1 MAIVPRIFLI
11 TATLWPVASAVSL
24 TSKADVKV
32 ATSESAAEVGSTVM
46 RREANIGREPEAAE
60 AIWPSER
67 STLSEVASN
76 AAKDSSNSSADLA
89 SHSSIGEKKAPEKL
103 QQQQQQQQSQQ
114 QSQSDEALEETELH
128 DHDHE
133 LEDFDEEGQLL
144 QAGQNSSGSNSETW
158 HWWRR
163 RWLGWHRPHQH
174 YWWYRRR
181 RTHIGPRGARGA
193 TGQQGARGQPGMP
206 GIMGAPGAPGPK
218 GPVGPEGPRGY
229 KGQEGEMGA
238 PGADGLDGEVG
249 DNGTEGPIGY
259 RGDRGPTGPQ
269 GNPGPD
275 GKAGKAGRQGKP
287 GPPGIDGPAGPKGD
301 KGQDGIK
308 GIKGRTGPRGLPGV
322 KGEKGDAGHDAT
334 IPNPVNC
341 TWSEW
346 LSWEDC
352 TRSCGGGRHRRERY
366 IKVYAMD
373 GGRVCNG
380 VSMEYTSC
388 SMAPCP
394 VKVRDPF
401 TSREQSPAELAA
413 VAMELESNQWGA
425 LDTAAEALLG
435 TLPFAR
441 RSEKLRGKEALG
453 ILGLTLML
461 FSVFGLAVLFLT
473 SGTVLY
479 YYATGK
485 IDPKKVGHH
494 WRVKN
499 FWRTAG

>member
-144 QAGQNSSGSNSETW
+144 QAVKIQAAPILKLGTGGGGAGSAGTDRTSTTGGTDVDGRTSVRAAPAARRANKEQEVSQACPES
-158 HWWRR
+158 WRPAR
-163 RWLGWHRPHQH
+163 RAQKVQSVQR
-174 YWWYRRR
+174 
-181 RTHIGPRGARGA
+181 
-193 TGQQGARGQPGMP
+193 
-206 GIMGAPGAPGPK
+206 APG
-218 GPVGPEGPRGY
+218 GY